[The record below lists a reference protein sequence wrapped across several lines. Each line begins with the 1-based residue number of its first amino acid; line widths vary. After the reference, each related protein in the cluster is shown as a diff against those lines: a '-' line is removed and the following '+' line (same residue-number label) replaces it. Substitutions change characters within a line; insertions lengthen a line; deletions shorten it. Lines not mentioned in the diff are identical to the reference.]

1 MVIKLLRTN
10 KLLTLKK
17 SILSTHLSLFM
28 HSSLLASSTLVSTSL
43 FAEEVDSVNRL
54 SPIKV
59 TASKHSQGSA
69 EQGYKEDTVSQLG
82 LWQGRSLQQLPYSI
96 QVFSEELIKNVQATS
111 SPDEI
116 YRLNPTSQLSRSQ
129 YENDQPVTYT
139 RGFRVSNAYRDSMEG
154 DQYGHGTTTEDAQ
167 KIEVLNGLS
176 GFLYGPGNVGG
187 LINYVT
193 KRSTESRLN
202 EISLASLGGK
212 SWYTYGDF
220 GGKFDEAGKFGYR
233 LNLAK
238 QGGDTAIKQQE
249 VKKEFASLALDWQ
262 VLDTL
267 LIQVDAMQRDYEI
280 NGGAANWNFAKG
292 IERLPAHQL
301 QNNISWSVPWSNNY
315 YHSERYGA
323 HLKWNPTQNIT
334 IRSSYLDS
342 YSRRGTQLTTNTV
355 TSENT
360 YDQAVSRIYAAGQD
374 RMTSEQLD
382 KRWATYL
389 DFNFDTGPLKHKLTT
404 GLQMSDTRQKRYPR
418 EAKEVVFK
426 NLDLSSPTAMP
437 KPIGQ
442 QVDRGEIQTRSHSQS
457 KSWLI
462 GDDITL
468 DDQWS
473 ILLGAAYVNIINKMG
488 SGYDESKISP
498 NLSIL
503 YRPVPALTTYL
514 TYIESLEAGGIAA
527 DEYRGVTVTNAGDIF
542 GPLKS
547 QQIELGAKLSLG
559 DLLFT
564 TALFKIDKGLQYYD
578 VSMPTAPKFVQDGR
592 QEHKGVEFTAI
603 GKATDHLTILGGFTW
618 LDPEIKKQKQNPLLE
633 GKRPPLVAQ
642 QMFKLYSEYT
652 IPNFESLSVSAGFN
666 HTAKSYANAE
676 NTDKLPAYTLF
687 NIGSRY
693 QFNLKDNPLTLR
705 LNVNNL
711 FNKHYWANESI
722 LGDPRTVVVSG
733 SIKF

>member
-1 MVIKLLRTN
+1 MVTKLLRIN
-10 KLLTLKK
+10 KLLFFKR
-17 SILSTHLSLFM
+17 SSLSTHLSVFM
-28 HSSLLASSTLVSTSL
+28 YRSVLASSTLISSTI
-43 FAEEVDSVNRL
+43 FAEESGLVNVL
-54 SPIKV
+54 APIKV
-59 TASKHSQGSA
+59 TASKDIQGSA
-69 EQGYKEDTVSQLG
+69 DQGYKEDTVSQVG

-96 QVFSEELIKNVQATS
+96 QVFSEDLIKNIQASS

-129 YENDQPVTYT
+129 YENDQPISYI
-139 RGFRVSNAYRDSMEG
+139 RGFRLLNAYRDGMQG
-154 DQYGHGTTTEDAQ
+154 DQYGHGTTTEDTQ

-187 LINYVT
+187 VINYVT
-193 KRSTESRLN
+193 KRSTDTRLN
-202 EISLASLGGK
+202 EVNLAHLGGHN
-212 SWYTYGDF
+212 WYTHGDF

-238 QGGDTAIKQQE
+238 QVGDTTIKHQE
-249 VKKEFASLALDWQ
+249 IKKDLASLALDWQ
-262 VLDTL
+262 ASDNL
-267 LIQVDAMQRDYEI
+267 LIQVDAMHRDYEI
-280 NGGAANWNFAKG
+280 NGGAANWNFAPGVKRFSAD
-292 IERLPAHQL
+292 RLK
-301 QNNISWSVPWSNNY
+301 NNISWSTPWTNNY

-334 IRSSYLDS
+334 IRGSYLDS
-342 YSRRGTQLTTNTV
+342 YSQRGTQLTNNTI
-355 TSENT
+355 TSDQT
-360 YDQAVSRIYAAGQD
+360 YDQSISRVFASGID

-382 KRWATYL
+382 KRWATYV
-389 DFNFDTGPLKHKLTT
+389 DFAFDTGQISHKLTT
-404 GLQMSDTRQKRYPR
+404 GWQMSDTQQKRYPR
-418 EAKEVVFK
+418 DAQTVVFK
-426 NLDLSSPTAMP
+426 DLNLNSPSQMP

-442 QVDRGEIQTRSHSQS
+442 QLDRGNIQTRSHSQS

-462 GDDITL
+462 GDDIQL
-468 DDQWS
+468 NDQWS
-473 ILLGAAYVNIINKMG
+473 VLLGAAYINIINKMG
-488 SGYDESKISP
+488 SGYDESKITP

-503 YRPVPALTTYL
+503 YRPIPALTTYL

-527 DEYRGVTVTNAGDIF
+527 DEYRGVAVTNAGDIF

-547 QQIELGAKLSLG
+547 QQIELGTKLSLG

-578 VSMPTAPKFVQDGR
+578 VSTPTAPQFVQDGR
-592 QEHKGVEFTAI
+592 QVHQGLEFTVI
-603 GKATDHLTILGGFTW
+603 GKATNHLSLLGGFTW
-618 LDPEIKKQKQNPLLE
+618 LDTEIKKQNPQLE

-642 QMFKLYSEYT
+642 KMFKLFAEYT
-652 IPNFESLSVSAGFN
+652 IPEHEALSISAGFN
-666 HTAKSYANAE
+666 HTAKSYADTE

-722 LGDPRTVVVSG
+722 LGDPRTIVVSG
-733 SIKF
+733 SFKF